1 MEKNKKSQ
9 RWGGEGWRP
18 IVCVMPKSNGKQAPP
33 LSFAITPTVTRKAR
47 HSPPSP
53 LRKKS
58 RFAKKKSASPKKN
71 RAYHFSKSRIHQ
83 GGDEPRLPFFSKSRI
98 YRIYQIAVKRKPA
111 IGDGVLWTTLSKRK
125 AQPEAQLGDSYSESE
140 RASEGRLWQA
150 TTGRDMPPLIHT
162 LRHFLRQAQ
171 FFFRRSR
178 LFFREAAFSSG
189 DEGCEWGA
197 KQPTVGESGDKAE
210 NEFSSFIPLVVP
222 RKGFSP
228 HIPASRLF
236 VLFHPT

>member
-33 LSFAITPTVTRKAR
+33 LSFAFTPTVTREAR

-83 GGDEPRLPFFSKSRI
+83 RGEPRLTFFSKSRI
-98 YRIYQIAVKRKPA
+98 YRIYQIAARGKPPSEMAYCGPCKRGEAERSLETAAARAMSLERVGRGKPP
-111 IGDGVLWTTLSKRK
+111 
-125 AQPEAQLGDSYSESE
+125 Q
-140 RASEGRLWQA
+140 
-150 TTGRDMPPLIHT
+150 
-162 LRHFLRQAQ
+162 
-171 FFFRRSR
+171 
-178 LFFREAAFSSG
+178 
-189 DEGCEWGA
+189 
-197 KQPTVGESGDKAE
+197 VGTS
-210 NEFSSFIPLVVP
+210 
-222 RKGFSP
+222 
-228 HIPASRLF
+228 
-236 VLFHPT
+236 HP

>member
-33 LSFAITPTVTRKAR
+33 LSFAITPTVTREAR

-83 GGDEPRLPFFSKSRI
+83 RGEPRLTFFSKSRI
-98 YRIYQIAVKRKPA
+98 YRIYQIAARGKPPSEMAYCGHASEAKPSEAWRPPKPKR
-111 IGDGVLWTTLSKRK
+111 
-125 AQPEAQLGDSYSESE
+125 
-140 RASEGRLWQA
+140 RASRGSVVASHHRWGHA
-150 TTGRDMPPLIHT
+150 TL
-162 LRHFLRQAQ
+162 
-171 FFFRRSR
+171 
-178 LFFREAAFSSG
+178 
-189 DEGCEWGA
+189 
-197 KQPTVGESGDKAE
+197 
-210 NEFSSFIPLVVP
+210 
-222 RKGFSP
+222 
-228 HIPASRLF
+228 
-236 VLFHPT
+236 